1 MADTPPP
8 TEIRRKKA
16 ASVDAQLNALVRRT
30 QIAKRRIGAVL
41 LLVMV
46 AAILLVA
53 IFR

>member
-1 MADTPPP
+1 MADRSPPVKF
-8 TEIRRKKA
+8 RDKKSA
-16 ASVDAQLNALVRRT
+16 RVDGQLNALVRRT